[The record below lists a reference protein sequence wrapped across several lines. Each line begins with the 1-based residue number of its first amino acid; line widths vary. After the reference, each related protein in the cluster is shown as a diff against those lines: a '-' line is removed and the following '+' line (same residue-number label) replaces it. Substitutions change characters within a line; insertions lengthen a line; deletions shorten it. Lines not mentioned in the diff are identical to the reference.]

1 MTPALSL
8 LWPHLPRLI
17 DATAVRPRAWTGR
30 DTLLLAGVL
39 GYAIALRLVLFNGF
53 FGSDDVV
60 YLARSMEIADG
71 VWSSA
76 NYNGSLRYGYNIPAA
91 LFIYLFGL
99 NVFTANAWTLVC
111 SVAEVGLVYAFA
123 ARYLDRRSAVFAA
136 LILASLPLHIAL
148 GTRIHADAVLAF
160 FVTLSFVLF
169 FAAEQTGRRIL
180 YAATGLALGMIF
192 WVKELAAVTLLAFLT
207 YPLIAGRLRREWL
220 WVVGG
225 GLVMLAGHLAL
236 MQVIAGHPLHLLTT
250 VSAQLHDGVGSAGY
264 TDSGGYYFHYLF
276 VNIRHTWIAAFLA
289 LAAIVALIRAR
300 RTLAA
305 DAPRYV
311 AWWLVALLVVMSFT
325 PVSLDP
331 LRFAMKQS
339 NYLNLF
345 MAPIALLGG
354 WFLAHLRHRALAAG
368 LLALTLAG
376 GLALGALA
384 QHAYRAFTAN
394 SRAAVDFIKAHPDA
408 RVLGTTNNR
417 NMLRV
422 AALIDG
428 RPDLEARFALLD
440 QAWATTSARQPA
452 DAPAGPRDMRPRYV
466 IFDRETL
473 DWARKSPLPSEAPA
487 CWRAVATLAPAH
499 RDAGY
504 WLLDSAMQGAAALP
518 DPVRT
523 RLVPAL
529 ERYRDPR
536 PATIYRVPAGDLHCA
551 NASSPPPGPLAD
563 TVQKPI

>member
-1 MTPALSL
+1 MTAINPSLS
-8 LWPHLPRLI
+8 WPRLPRLI
-17 DATAVRPRAWTGR
+17 DAAVARPRAWTGR

-60 YLARSMEIADG
+60 YLARSIEIADG
-71 VWSSA
+71 GWSSA

-99 NVFTANAWTLVC
+99 NTFTANAWTLVC
-111 SVAEVGLVYAFA
+111 SVAEAGLVYGFA

-148 GTRIHADAVLAF
+148 GTRIHADAVLGF
-160 FVTLSFVLF
+160 FLTLSFVLF
-169 FAAEQTGRRIL
+169 FAAEQTGRRAL

-220 WVVGG
+220 WIVGG

-250 VSAQLHDGVGSAGY
+250 VSAQLQDGIGNAGY
-264 TDSGGYYFHYLF
+264 SDGGGYYFHYLF

-289 LAAIVALIRAR
+289 LVAIVALVRAR
-300 RTLAA
+300 RAHGDDVL
-305 DAPRYV
+305 RYV
-311 AWWLVALLVVMSFT
+311 AWWLAALLVVMSFT

-354 WFLAHLRHRALAAG
+354 WFLARLRRRVLAAG

-384 QHAYRAFTAN
+384 QHDYRRFSAN
-394 SRAAVDFIKAHPDA
+394 SRAAVDFIKAHPEA
-408 RVLGTTNNR
+408 RTLGTTHTR

-422 AALIDG
+422 AALLDG
-428 RPDLEARFALLD
+428 TPELETRFEMLE
-440 QAWATTSARQPA
+440 QAWAAKPDTMPA
-452 DAPAGPRDMRPRYV
+452 DTPHYV

-473 DWARKSPLPSEAPA
+473 DWARKGPLPAEAPT
-487 CWRAVATLAPAH
+487 CWQAVATLIPRH
-499 RDAGY
+499 HDAGY
-504 WLLDSAMQGAAALP
+504 WLLRGAVRGAAALP
-518 DPVRT
+518 APARA
-523 RLVPAL
+523 RLVPVL
-529 ERYRDPR
+529 DRYLDPR
-536 PATIYRVPAGDLHCA
+536 PATVYRVPAGDLRCETT
-551 NASSPPPGPLAD
+551 SSPPAAAAAD
-563 TVQKPI
+563 AAQEPV